1 MQKELVVEI
10 GFEELPALPLL
21 KELKNIIPK
30 FKKAQESCR
39 LSFDFDFFY
48 TPRRFIF
55 FSKNFPLNQEDEVL
69 ELYGPPL
76 VAAYKDGE
84 PTKAALGFA
93 KKCGVELEALSRAE
107 KNNKEVLYF
116 KKINQGKPSCEVLQE
131 LLSTF
136 ISSLNFGRS
145 MRWRDRSESFIRPI
159 KWLLAI
165 SGREVLDVEL
175 FDIRSSK
182 FSRGHMVYLDK
193 KIEIE
198 DSGSFFEK
206 LESLHVIYDQAKRE
220 KIITE
225 QMDEIE
231 KKSGF
236 KVDIDREL
244 LDEVVSIT
252 EYPTALLGSID
263 DEFLRL
269 PKEVI
274 ATSMKEHQR
283 YFALYE
289 GENIAPRFLVVSNA
303 LCQDFSKV
311 VAGNERVFRARLSDA
326 LFFYDNDLANG
337 LNPEALKDVAFI
349 KNLGSMYDK
358 VQREERIAQRLF
370 KSIEQRV
377 SEELKCDSL
386 DAEIKLKESINLSK
400 ADLVSEMVYEFT
412 ELQGVM
418 GSYYAKESGYD
429 NSIVTALKEQYLPIG
444 ESSELPSSLL
454 ASIVALSGKL
464 DTIFAFFSLG
474 MIPSGNKDP
483 YALRRAAL
491 GVLKIIKAHSIPL
504 QLEELFDT
512 IKDSYKEFDI
522 SMVLEFIQERVFAL
536 YEINPSIIKSVIA
549 SGERDLLELMLK
561 VEALDVVTKED
572 GFKDDFSTFKR
583 VANISKDM
591 DLNTLKS
598 VDSSL
603 FEKDEERKLFTS
615 YEMAKHELSGG
626 YEQRLKA
633 LFSLKSDI
641 DRFFDGVMVNVEDE
655 KIRENRKAL
664 IGSIYASFK
673 AVADIKE
680 ISV

>member
-21 KELKNIIPK
+21 KELKNIKPK
-30 FKKAQESCR
+30 FKKAQEECR
-39 LSFDFDFFY
+39 LSFDFQFYY

-55 FSKNFPLNQEDEVL
+55 TSSSFPETQEDELV

-93 KKCGVELEALSRAE
+93 KKCGVELDSLDRAE
-107 KNNKEVLYF
+107 KNGKEVLYF
-116 KKINQGKPSCEVLQE
+116 KKTNKGKPLSEVLQDV
-131 LLSTF
+131 LDKF
-136 ISSLNFGRS
+136 IASLNFGRS

-159 KWLLAI
+159 KWLFAM
-165 SGREVLDVEL
+165 SGDKLLDLEL
-175 FDIRSSK
+175 FDIKSK
-182 FSRGHMVYLDK
+182 NTTRGHMIHLDR
-193 KIEIE
+193 EVE
-198 DSGSFFEK
+198 VSNTNSFFET
-206 LESLHVIYDQAKRE
+206 LSNLNVIYDQAKRE
-220 KIITE
+220 KLIME

-231 KKSGF
+231 KSSGF
-236 KVDIDREL
+236 SVDRDREL
-244 LDEVVSIT
+244 LDEVVAIT

-263 DEFLRL
+263 SEFLRL

-283 YFALYE
+283 YFALYS
-289 GENIAPRFLVVSNA
+289 GESIAPRFLVVSNA
-303 LCQDFSKV
+303 LCEKYSKV
-311 VAGNERVFRARLSDA
+311 VSGNERVLRARLSDA
-326 LFFYDNDLANG
+326 LFFYDNDLKNG
-337 LNPEALKDVAFI
+337 LNPEALKGVAFI
-349 KNLGSMYDK
+349 KTLGSMYDK
-358 VQREERIAQRLF
+358 VEREGTIAQELF
-370 KSIEQRV
+370 SSIEKRV
-377 SEELKCDSL
+377 VEELKCDSL
-386 DAEIKLKESINLSK
+386 DAEIKLKESIKLAK

-412 ELQGVM
+412 ELQGIM
-418 GSYYAKESGYD
+418 GSYYAKESGYES
-429 NSIVTALKEQYLPIG
+429 SIVTAIKEQYLPTG
-444 ESSELPSSLL
+444 ESSELPSTLL

-464 DTIFAFFSLG
+464 DTLFAFFSLG

-491 GVLKIIKAHSIPL
+491 GVLKIVREHSIPL
-504 QLEELFDT
+504 KVSDFSGIREG
-512 IKDSYKEFDI
+512 YKELDV
-522 SMVLEFIQERVFAL
+522 SLVEEFLKERVFAL
-536 YEINPSIIKSVIA
+536 YDINPSVIKAVIA
-549 SGERDLLELMLK
+549 SGEDDLLELMLK

-583 VANISKDM
+583 VANISKDI
-591 DLNTLKS
+591 DLNSLKQI
-598 VDSSL
+598 DSSL
-603 FEKDEERKLFTS
+603 FEKDEEEELFS
-615 YEMAKHELSGG
+615 AYEMAKHELSGG

-633 LFSLKSDI
+633 LFSLKPKI
-641 DRFFDGVMVNVEDE
+641 DSFFDGVMVNAEDE